1 MSNISLRPSRDSS
14 NPSSN
19 RMLTSPRFP
28 MLRMGSRISLEDGS
42 RATIVGTGTITS
54 GNGSIGLHYIV
65 RVDAAI
71 PPPQHSLAQ
80 HTLINVENID
90 ADGRFIK

>member
-1 MSNISLRPSRDSS
+1 MSNTNRP

-42 RATIVGTGTITS
+42 RATIVGTGNILG
-54 GNGSIGLHYIV
+54 GNGGISLLYIV
-65 RVDAAI
+65 KVDAAI
-71 PPPQHSLAQ
+71 SPPQNSLAQ

-90 ADGRFIK
+90 ADGRFVR